1 MAEKVG
7 WDWGGVCRIEVHAE
21 PCVRVVFDQENLF
34 ARRALRAILLRHS

>member
-7 WDWGGVCRIEVHAE
+7 WDWGGVCRIGAHAE

-34 ARRALRAILLRHS
+34 VRRALRAILLRHS